1 MSKRTYMYNVVLQ
14 ENDVCPQ
21 GELLTDKELERM
33 KLHNPR
39 RDWPKTAKA
48 KVYAESCYISFG
60 VRFGRVKQYLNTGEN
75 NMKKTVYL
83 YVERDD
89 SEYDYKAGFASYT
102 EANDYRQECQRSW
115 MGHCDYVYLW
125 TGSERISLTRM
136 PKDERNKL
144 LKQFNIPE

>member
-48 KVYAESCYISFG
+48 KVYAERYAA
-60 VRFGRVKQYLNTGEN
+60 N
-75 NMKKTVYL
+75 NVYGGMAIKS
-83 YVERDD
+83 VE
-89 SEYDYKAGFASYT
+89 
-102 EANDYRQECQRSW
+102 
-115 MGHCDYVYLW
+115 
-125 TGSERISLTRM
+125 
-136 PKDERNKL
+136 
-144 LKQFNIPE
+144 LKQENSNGK